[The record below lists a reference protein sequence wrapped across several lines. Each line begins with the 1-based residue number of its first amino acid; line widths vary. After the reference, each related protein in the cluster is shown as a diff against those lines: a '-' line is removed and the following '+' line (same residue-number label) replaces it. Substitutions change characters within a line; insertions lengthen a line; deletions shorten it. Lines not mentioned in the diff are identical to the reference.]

1 MCACCLFSHVW
12 LFMILWTVARCAPL
26 SLEFPRQEYWSRL
39 SCPPPGDL
47 SGPEIKPMTFVSPAL
62 QIDCLQLR
70 QCWWFSRF
78 PRSDF
83 ESTWDDRSPE
93 NADILGL
100 LNICLTLSEFVWIF
114 SWEDLSFL
122 ASSFCSFKG
131 LTDGFSGMFS
141 MTHLNDCNLQA

>member
-26 SLEFPRQEYWSRL
+26 SLEFPRQAYWSRL

-47 SGPEIKPMTFVSPAL
+47 SNPEIKPMTFVSPAL

-141 MTHLNDCNLQA
+141 MTHLNYCNLQA